1 MDPYALAEGAVLLGN
16 KADAAAIEMAGAGGD
31 FAIQGQPLWLAL
43 TGAPMRASLGGQ
55 ALPWRSSFSAQ
66 PGQVLNIGAV
76 TTEGDARGTY
86 GYLHVAGGLDT
97 PREIGSRSNHLRAGI
112 GGVDGK
118 PLSSGIALPV
128 MSPARQSTGYR
139 QLPAPEYLG
148 RRDIRI
154 LWGPQSS
161 RFSDTTRQ
169 RLLDESFR
177 MSHRRDRMAMRL
189 DMASGQPLESLLSGI
204 SDPAMVGDIQ
214 ITGDGLPAILMREH
228 QPTGGYPRIATVI
241 TADLAVA
248 AQMPVGTQV
257 RFRLVTTE
265 EAISALRHWQ
275 DDIGSLA
282 DRISP
287 VIRSAEQWGNLLD
300 YNLIGGVVSADPFS
314 GDAK

>member
-1 MDPYALAEGAVLLGN
+1 
-16 KADAAAIEMAGAGGD
+16 
-31 FAIQGQPLWLAL
+31 
-43 TGAPMRASLGGQ
+43 MRASLDGQ
-55 ALPWRSSFSAQ
+55 ALTWRSSFCAR
-66 PGQVLNIGAV
+66 PGQVINIGAV
-76 TTEGDARGTY
+76 TTEGDVRGTY

-118 PLSSGIALPV
+118 PLSSGLVLPV
-128 MSPARQSTGYR
+128 ASPARQPTGYL
-139 QLPAPEYLG
+139 QLPAPEYLDRG
-148 RRDIRI
+148 DIRI

-161 RFSDTTRQ
+161 RFADATRQ
-169 RLLDESFR
+169 RLLEESFR
-177 MSHRRDRMAMRL
+177 VSHRRDRMAMRL

-248 AQMPVGTQV
+248 AQISVGAQV
-257 RFRLVTTE
+257 RFRLVTSDD
-265 EAISALRHWQ
+265 AISALRRWQ

-282 DRISP
+282 DRINP